1 MKKTVGKL
9 LFDCLMRGIVENIN
23 FLTTNSKLEKRQ
35 LLWSTYNNIN
45 TWFKLLNKELIKL
58 GFARSATAE

>member
-9 LFDCLMRGIVENIN
+9 LFDCLMHGIVENIN